1 MLRGTA
7 KHRAVS
13 PKIDLYKKRSN
24 HDEIIHELIVI
35 GAGVHS
41 HALALRLLSPEPD
54 LLSDKERHIQA
65 EYKERMR
72 PPRDVNNVSEFF
84 IEYKC
89 SNRQYH
95 WWKVNRLPIG
105 PKATLKKKKNRKNNG
120 QGKTE
125 SNPSPLTLDEF
136 TKSVLIVDK
145 FGGWM
150 HNWKENFRALQI
162 PNLRS
167 LMSAHNCPYDHRSL
181 EYYAKMRGRGEELVT
196 LPCLNQR
203 DSSFKGPY
211 QVRLYFISGYL
222 IFDAHF

>member
-1 MLRGTA
+1 MGKQQPVTYDRLGCHDDTAPICSSECCNLLRGTA
-7 KHRAVS
+7 KHCVVN

-72 PPRDVNNVSEFF
+72 SPRDVNNVSEFF

-95 WWKVNRLPIG
+95 WWKV
-105 PKATLKKKKNRKNNG
+105 
-120 QGKTE
+120 
-125 SNPSPLTLDEF
+125 
-136 TKSVLIVDK
+136 
-145 FGGWM
+145 
-150 HNWKENFRALQI
+150 
-162 PNLRS
+162 
-167 LMSAHNCPYDHRSL
+167 
-181 EYYAKMRGRGEELVT
+181 
-196 LPCLNQR
+196 
-203 DSSFKGPY
+203 
-211 QVRLYFISGYL
+211 YL
-222 IFDAHF
+222 FLFFSI